1 MLSDTANIEQILIPN
16 FKKYCITVTK
26 SADQGSLVVAYFRY
40 EKEKL
45 SRVSEIKNVVR
56 RITVN
61 PKNYY

>member
-1 MLSDTANIEQILIPN
+1 MLSETASIEQILIPN
-16 FKKYCITVTK
+16 FKKYCITVTQ
-26 SADQGSLVVAYFRY
+26 SVDQGSLVVAYFRY

-45 SRVSEIKNVVR
+45 SRVSEIKSVIR